1 MIYDSV
7 RECPVDLA
15 IFIPSFR
22 GGGAEKIAVL
32 LANEVSSL
40 GYAVDL
46 VVAKNEGPY
55 RDLVS
60 SEVRILDLESERVI
74 ASLAPL
80 IRYLRCSPPRT
91 LLSLLNYANLVAI
104 MAHKLSATTCRLVVS
119 ERNSPLHATQWLD
132 RYILLPILTPLLYPF
147 ADTLI
152 CISEGIRDVLLRKL
166 KIPPHRLV
174 TIYNPIDLR
183 TVRDQAESELSD
195 PWLDDPSENILV
207 TVGRLVPQK
216 DHKTLLRAMAKIPN
230 HISWKLIIL
239 GKGTLEEELRD
250 LASKLKIEGN
260 IKWLG
265 FVDNPYRWVA
275 RSDLFVLSSA
285 WEGFGN
291 VLVEAMACGTQV
303 ISTNCPS
310 GPSEILEDGKWGT
323 LVEVGDHNALA
334 EAITHQLTM
343 PAFKDVR
350 ARSSHFNSAIVLKNY
365 LEVLS
370 L

>member
-1 MIYDSV
+1 MYDSAG
-7 RECPVDLA
+7 ECPVDLA

-32 LANEVSSL
+32 LANEISSL
-40 GYAVDL
+40 GYEVDL
-46 VVAKNEGPY
+46 VVAKNEGPC

-74 ASLAPL
+74 ASLVPL
-80 IRYLRCSPPRT
+80 IRYLRLSPPRT

-104 MAHKLSATTCRLVVS
+104 MAHKLSAAECRLVVS

-166 KIPPHRLV
+166 KIPPDRLI
-174 TIYNPIDLR
+174 TIHNPIDLR
-183 TVRDQAESELSD
+183 AVLDQAESELSD
-195 PWLDDPSENILV
+195 PWLDDPSENVLI
-207 TVGRLVPQK
+207 TAGRLVPQK
-216 DHKTLLRAMAKIPN
+216 DHKALLRAVAAIPKTMR
-230 HISWKLIIL
+230 WKLIIL
-239 GKGTLEEELRD
+239 GSGKLERELRD
-250 LASKLKIEGN
+250 LASELKIEEN
-260 IKWLG
+260 IRWLG
-265 FVDNPYRWVA
+265 FVDNPYKWMA

-303 ISTNCPS
+303 IATDCPS
-310 GPSEILEDGKWGT
+310 GPSEILENGKWGT
-323 LVEVGDHNALA
+323 LVEVGDCISLA
-334 EAITHQLTM
+334 KAIEQQLTM
-343 PAFKDVR
+343 PFIRDVK
-350 ARSSHFNSAIVLKNY
+350 ARSEHFGSAAMIQKY
-365 LEVLS
+365 LNALN